1 MPQCFWKY
9 MKLVFI
15 QATVRFMSSVERSR
29 LEARDGKKWTHFES
43 ETSTWLFFEYFGKT
57 RISRMP
63 QSLYF
68 RHHSSAVTF
77 PLVWPHAHQRRTF
90 PGQTDKDLPPVL
102 SRTSDKAGPG
112 FFFVLTSSKAKAAEW
127 MLKLPSANELLT
139 LTLKL
144 MNIVIHSTIHLSYL
158 KVTDYFTEI
167 MCLGLQMK
175 TTQDHSLFSRQI
187 KFQTLLL

>member
-1 MPQCFWKY
+1 M
-9 MKLVFI
+9 
-15 QATVRFMSSVERSR
+15 E
-29 LEARDGKKWTHFES
+29 KKWTHFER
-43 ETSTWLFFEYFGKT
+43 ETSTWLFSEYFGKT

-68 RHHSSAVTF
+68 RHHSSAVAF

-112 FFFVLTSSKAKAAEW
+112 VFLCWRPPKPRQRGS
-127 MLKLPSANELLT
+127 MLQLPSANELLT